1 MPDHTPVP
9 PQLDPRAPLVLDT
22 RDLPRRPGSLR
33 TVSRTVPAP
42 VDLALPQAWVPPG
55 TDLSL
60 DLRLESVTEGVLVT
74 GTAAAAT
81 GGECVRCLRPVAGTV
96 HARVQELYAYAASTT
111 EETTEEDEVG
121 RLYGDLLDLEP
132 ALRDAIVLALPSHPR
147 CRPDCPGLCP
157 GCGVP
162 WDDLPADHDHRAPD
176 SRWAALNTLLRR
188 DGENTVSFTDEGNP

>member
-96 HARVQELYAYAASTT
+96 QARIQELYAYAASTT
-111 EETTEEDEVG
+111 EETTEEGISRRRQSV
-121 RLYGDLLDLEP
+121 
-132 ALRDAIVLALPSHPR
+132 PSR
-147 CRPDCPGLCP
+147 Q
-157 GCGVP
+157 
-162 WDDLPADHDHRAPD
+162 
-176 SRWAALNTLLRR
+176 
-188 DGENTVSFTDEGNP
+188 